1 MVFELTTWH
10 ASFRIFFISLRHY
23 TGTVPLF
30 ENNYCFQIIETGFT
44 EQLGSAQI
52 LLKLSARKSLKR
64 DHSNDTTFN
73 PTHFHWSIPLKRMP
87 ETDDKISRKN
97 LKRNLMCLRKENG
110 RRSVLKSAEKYFQ
123 LNLENEAYLTCPDRL
138 FIKFKP
144 WKLVR

>member
-1 MVFELTTWH
+1 MACKFPGFFLS
-10 ASFRIFFISLRHY
+10 ASD
-23 TGTVPLF
+23 
-30 ENNYCFQIIETGFT
+30 NYCFQIIETGFA
-44 EQLGSAQI
+44 EQFWASHRMGSAQI
-52 LLKLSARKSLKR
+52 LLKFSARKSLKR
-64 DHSNDTTFN
+64 DPSNDTKFN
-73 PTHFHWSIPLKRMP
+73 PTLFHWSIPLKRMP
-87 ETDDKISRKN
+87 ETDDNISRKN